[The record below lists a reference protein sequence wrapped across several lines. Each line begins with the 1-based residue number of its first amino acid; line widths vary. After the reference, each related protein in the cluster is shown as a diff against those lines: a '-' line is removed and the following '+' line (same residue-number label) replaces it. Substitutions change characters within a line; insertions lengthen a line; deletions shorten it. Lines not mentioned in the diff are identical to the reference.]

1 MMSSPQP
8 DRAPGRHVSKVPKAS
23 PSFDAIAV
31 RIGASVESSAKLQ
44 ISCAPIGGESGR
56 DARHRVGD
64 VVMAAGRMVDAVAT
78 TARGAPLERAEL
90 ADELRVVEQ
99 IDTAAVQRG
108 QQVDIEITLRP
119 RRLLETD
126 VETAEHIDGPL
137 ARIAVTDDLITI
149 VGAQER

>member
-31 RIGASVESSAKLQ
+31 RIGASVESPAKLQ

-64 VVMAAGRMVDAVAT
+64 VVMPAGRMVDAVAT

-90 ADELRVVEQ
+90 R
-99 IDTAAVQRG
+99 
-108 QQVDIEITLRP
+108 RP
-119 RRLLETD
+119 LNVLWK
-126 VETAEHIDGPL
+126 
-137 ARIAVTDDLITI
+137 
-149 VGAQER
+149 